1 MVSDRPVKI
10 AVVGDV
16 HDQWEPE
23 DALALK
29 QLNVDLALFVGDFG
43 NESVEI
49 VRAIAALDMPKA
61 VILGNHDAWYTATD
75 WGRKKCPY
83 NRAQEDRVRQQ
94 LDLLGTAHVGYSK
107 LDIAEFNLSI
117 VGGRPF
123 SWGGSEW
130 RQGKFYQE
138 RYSVAN
144 FEESAARITQAVEDA
159 AYDSVIFLG
168 HCGPKGLGERP
179 EDPCGRDWKPL
190 GGDHGDP
197 DLAAAIAAAKQSSKT
212 VPLVAFGHMHHRL
225 RHTKTRLRKQ
235 IDTNP
240 PGTVYLNAASV
251 PRIIKAETTCL
262 RNFSL
267 VSLLNRQ
274 VQEVSLVWVDP
285 QYQIAS
291 EEYLYQRTTRFSSAS
306 KRLEKQGEQGEQGKI
321 SVSSSAKT

>member
-1 MVSDRPVKI
+1 MVSDRLVKI

-29 QLNVDLALFVGDFG
+29 HMNVDLALFVGDFG

-49 VRAIAALDMPKA
+49 VREIAALDIPKA
-61 VILGNHDAWYTATD
+61 VILGNHDAWYSATQ

-83 NRAQEDRVRQQ
+83 NQPQEDRVQQQ

-107 LDIAEFNLSI
+107 LDIPEISLSI

-130 RQGKFYQE
+130 KQGTFYQE
-138 RYSVAN
+138 RYQIAN
-144 FEESAARITQAVEDA
+144 FEESEARMMQAIQDA
-159 AYDSVIFLG
+159 AYNTVIFLG
-168 HCGPKGLGERP
+168 HCGPKGLGDRP

-197 DLAAAIAAAKQSSKT
+197 DLAAAIAYAQQSGKT

-225 RHTKTRLRKQ
+225 RHTQTQLRKQ
-235 IDTNP
+235 IDLSHT
-240 PGTVYLNAASV
+240 GTVYLNAASV
-251 PRIIKAETTCL
+251 PRIIKTETTCL

-267 VSLLNRQ
+267 VSLQNSQ
-274 VQEVSLVWVDP
+274 VQDIALVWVNP
-285 QYQIAS
+285 QHQIA
-291 EEYLYQRTTRFSSAS
+291 L
-306 KRLEKQGEQGEQGKI
+306 
-321 SVSSSAKT
+321 